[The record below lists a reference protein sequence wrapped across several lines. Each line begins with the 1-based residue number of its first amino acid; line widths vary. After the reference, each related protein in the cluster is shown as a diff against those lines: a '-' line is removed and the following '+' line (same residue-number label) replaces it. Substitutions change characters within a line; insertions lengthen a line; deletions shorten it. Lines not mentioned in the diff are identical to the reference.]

1 MGHFVSVKLR
11 QVDYDLVC
19 EIARRE
25 GRPYCDIVNRAIV
38 LYAQLEHKKVLQEK
52 KKNDTR

>member
-11 QVDYDLVC
+11 QVDYELIC

-25 GRPYCDIVNRAIV
+25 DRPYCAIVNRAVV
-38 LYAQLEHKKVLQEK
+38 LYAQLEHQKVLKEK